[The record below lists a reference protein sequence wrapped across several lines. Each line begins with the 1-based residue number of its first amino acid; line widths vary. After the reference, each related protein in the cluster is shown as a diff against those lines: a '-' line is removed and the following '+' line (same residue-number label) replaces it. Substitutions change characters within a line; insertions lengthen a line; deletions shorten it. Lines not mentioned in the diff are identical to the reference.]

1 MLDAVHVRLLLAYLA
16 EVADGRGDEAQA
28 QFCRSWERRLGRIEA
43 PMRRAA
49 QAEGAD
55 PDRAVLPIDDS
66 APGRAAHG
74 LAYAVGSV
82 GEWVD
87 GRVARKR

>member
-1 MLDAVHVRLLLAYLA
+1 MRLLLAYLG
-16 EVADGRGDEAQA
+16 EVATGRGDEAQA
-28 QFCRSWERRLGRIEA
+28 EFCRSWERRLGRIEA

-49 QAEGAD
+49 QAEGSY

-74 LAYAVGSV
+74 LAYAIGTV